1 MKMNLDDLTVD
12 FNNDLADKLTED
24 WTWLIGT
31 NKTPIIVSA
40 IGDMFLKDVNG
51 KIYWLDV
58 GQGKCELVA
67 DRLEDFEEKLKNIE
81 QVNEWFMI
89 DLTTALRLSKELK
102 DGQLY
107 SYKKLPVIG
116 GDYTVDNFEPIDIE
130 VHFCFAGQI
139 QKQIKDLP
147 DGTKVNV
154 KFES

>member
-1 MKMNLDDLTVD
+1 MNLDDLTVKFSTD
-12 FNNDLADKLTED
+12 SADRLTED
-24 WTWLIGT
+24 WTWLIGID
-31 NKTPIIVSA
+31 KTPIIVSA
-40 IGDMFLKDVNG
+40 IGDMFLKDPNG

-58 GQGKCELVA
+58 GQGKFEIVA
-67 DRLEDFEEKLKNIE
+67 DQHQDFEEKLKNIE

-89 DLTTALRLSKELK
+89 DLTTALRLSGKGLK

-116 GDYTVDNFEPIDIE
+116 GDYTVDNFEPTDIE

-147 DGTKVNV
+147 DGTKIKV